1 MSNQK
6 YDESFKRQ
14 AVSLVE
20 GGTSAAQVARDLGI
34 AVNQLYSWRKQYGT
48 TPSTH
53 GNAASNQDEVTRLRK
68 ELARKE
74 AELEILKKAM
84 GIFSQPPR

>member
-6 YDESFKRQ
+6 YDEAFKRQ

-34 AVNQLYSWRKQYGT
+34 AANQLYNWMKRYRSVG
-48 TPSTH
+48 STH
-53 GNAASNQDEVTRLRK
+53 GNAAENQAEVARLRK